1 MKPYEHQVSIAK
13 QAFDILKVNGIVY
26 LAMEERTGKT
36 LTSIL
41 TVEHSKVVQR
51 VLVITKKKALDGWFD
66 TLAKYKTDKLFD
78 VVNYHQIDKKNPKSY
93 DLIIIDE
100 AHAYLSK
107 YPKVGEIHK
116 SVAKFTKGKPIIYL
130 SATPSAQGYSL
141 LFHQFSLSDWSPW
154 RHYSNFYK
162 WFEVYGVPRTR
173 FIGGKQFKEYNTT
186 KEDLVKKDVDH
197 LFISYSR
204 VDLGFKHEPNDVI
217 HFVELEQKT
226 KLLYKDLEN
235 SSIININGLEVVA
248 ETPMSLLTKLHQIEG
263 GTIKYEEES
272 LTIGN
277 KEKIDYIL
285 NTWGDS
291 EDLVIFYHYKQEEK
305 LLKNFFT
312 KAQILQASSF
322 AEGVDLSMYEHLVIY
337 SMNFSTSQYTQRRAR
352 QANMQRDTI
361 INVNFLL
368 VKGGISEQVYTTV
381 AVNKSNFVDKYYTRG
396 LI

>member
-1 MKPYEHQVSIAK
+1 MQPYKHQVDIAK

-41 TVEHSKVVQR
+41 TVEHSKIAQKI
-51 VLVITKKKALDGWFD
+51 LVITKKKALDGWFD

-78 VVNYHQIDKKNPKSY
+78 VVNYHQVDKKNPKDY
-93 DLIIIDE
+93 QLVIIDE

-116 SVAKFTKGKPIIYL
+116 SVAKFTKDKPIIYL

-141 LFHQFSLSDWSPW
+141 LYHQFSLSNWSPW

-204 VDLGFKHEPNDVI
+204 VDLGFEHEPNDVV
-217 HFVELEQKT
+217 HFVELEQTT
-226 KLLYKDLEN
+226 KKLYKELETN
-235 SSIININGLEVVA
+235 NLVKVNELEIIA
-248 ETPMSLLTKLHQIEG
+248 DTPMSLLTKLHQIEG
-263 GTIKYEEES
+263 GTIKYEEDS
-272 LTIGN
+272 LAIGN
-277 KEKIDYIL
+277 LEKITYIL
-285 NTWGDS
+285 DKWGDS

-305 LLKNFFT
+305 LLKRYFN

-352 QANMQRDTI
+352 QANMKREQI
-361 INVNFLL
+361 INVHFIL
-368 VKGGISEQVYTTV
+368 VKGGISEQVYKTV
-381 AVNKSNFVDKYYTRG
+381 AVNKSNFVDKYYMRG
-396 LI
+396 LL